1 MILKNTVSEPLDII
15 ILAGQSNMEGNG
27 LGKTEFLYE
36 KDDDILMMQCD
47 IATEVK
53 KNAEGRE
60 FLHATP
66 SEEYFIEPAEE
77 RKNSDGEPCGI
88 LALSFA
94 ALYKENN
101 LEKGRKLLLVQTAVG
116 GTGFRGGHWGL
127 EDVLY
132 KRLFEMTDAALSM
145 NKENRI
151 VAVLWHQGEHDAYE
165 NAGLGD
171 KYIKDFYSKRF
182 SLLVSGI
189 REKYGEELPF
199 IAAGFTHGWM
209 DKYPIE
215 NKAVIDASV
224 DVLSTLGCASY
235 ITKTLDLASNE
246 DSVGNGDTVHFSKDA
261 LYTLGNRYYEEY
273 VSLLK

>member
-27 LGKTEFLYE
+27 LGECQHPWSL
-36 KDDDILMMQCD
+36 DSDILMMQCD

-53 KNAEGRE
+53 KNEAGRE
-60 FLHATP
+60 FIFVTP

-77 RKNSDGEPCGI
+77 RINGDGLPCGI

-94 ALYKENN
+94 RLYKKNN
-101 LEKGRKLLLVQTAVG
+101 LKNGRKLLLVQTAVG
-116 GTGFRGGHWGL
+116 GTGFTGSHWGV
-127 EDVLY
+127 EDILY
-132 KRLFEMTDAALSM
+132 KRLFEMTDAALAM
-145 NKENRI
+145 NKENR
-151 VAVLWHQGEHDAYE
+151 VASVLWHQGEHDAYE
-165 NAGLGD
+165 NCGLGNE
-171 KYIKDFYSKRF
+171 YIKDFYSKRL

-189 REKYGEELPF
+189 REKYGEKLPF

-209 DKYPIE
+209 DEYPTE

-224 DVLSTLGCASY
+224 DTLAALGCASY

-246 DSVGNGDTVHFSKDA
+246 DAVGNGDTVHFSKDA

>member
-1 MILKNTVSEPLDII
+1 MVLKNTVSVPLDII

-27 LGKTEFLYE
+27 LGECQYPWSL
-36 KDDDILMMQCD
+36 DSDILMMQCD

-53 KNAEGRE
+53 KNEAGRE
-60 FLHATP
+60 FIFVTP
-66 SEEYFIEPAEE
+66 SEEYSIEPAEE
-77 RKNSDGEPCGI
+77 RINGDGLPCGI

-94 ALYKENN
+94 RLYKKNN
-101 LEKGRKLLLVQTAVG
+101 LKNGRKLLLVQTAVG
-116 GTGFRGGHWGL
+116 GTGFTGSHWGV
-127 EDVLY
+127 EDILY
-132 KRLFEMTDAALSM
+132 KRLFEMTDAALAM
-145 NKENRI
+145 NKENR
-151 VAVLWHQGEHDAYE
+151 VVSVLWHQGEHDAYE
-165 NAGLGD
+165 NCGLGD
-171 KYIKDFYSKRF
+171 EYIKDFYSKRL

-189 REKYGEELPF
+189 REKYGEKLPF

-209 DKYPIE
+209 DEYPTE

-224 DVLSTLGCASY
+224 DTLAALGCASY